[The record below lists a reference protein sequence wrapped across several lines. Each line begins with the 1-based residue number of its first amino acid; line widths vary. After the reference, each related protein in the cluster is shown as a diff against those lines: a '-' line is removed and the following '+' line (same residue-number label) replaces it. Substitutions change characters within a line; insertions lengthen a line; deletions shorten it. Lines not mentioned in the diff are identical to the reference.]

1 MPPIDLR
8 AKPIAITGASSGIG
22 LATALAC
29 ARAGMPVALAARR
42 IDRIEAAAARIRGAG
57 GRAIAVP
64 CDVTRPEDCRSL
76 VDRTIA
82 EFGSIYAAFANAGYG
97 LERPVAE
104 CSDAD
109 LRLLIET
116 NFWGS
121 MNLARPFLD
130 HALPARSGHLLMCS
144 SCLSKIGI
152 PTFAAY
158 CAGKA
163 MQDHFCRAMRHE
175 LKPRSI
181 FVSSIHPIG
190 TRTEFFDEAA
200 RRSGPAPLM
209 RRPPRLLMQP
219 AQHVADA
226 VVRCLRRPRG
236 EVWTSAATRWL
247 LAAAVAAPALADLAL
262 ARVRPRP
269 DPRQ

>member
-1 MPPIDLR
+1 MPAIDLR
-8 AKPIAITGASSGIG
+8 DKPIAVTGASSGIG

-42 IDRIEAAAARIRGAG
+42 IDRIESAAARIRDAG
-57 GRAIAVP
+57 GRAIAVA

-76 VDRTIA
+76 VERAIA
-82 EFGSIYAAFANAGYG
+82 EFGSLYAAFANAGYG
-97 LERPVAE
+97 LERPFHE
-104 CSDAD
+104 SSDAD
-109 LRLLIET
+109 LRALIET

-121 MNLARPFLD
+121 INLARPALD
-130 HALPARSGHLLMCS
+130 HMLPNRRGHLLMCS
-144 SCLSKIGI
+144 SCLSKIGV
-152 PTFAAY
+152 PAFAAY
-158 CAGKA
+158 CASKA

-175 LKPRSI
+175 LRACGI
-181 FVSSIHPIG
+181 HVSSVHPIG

-219 AQHVADA
+219 AERVADA

-236 EVWTSAATRWL
+236 EVWTSAPTRWL
-247 LAAAVAAPALADLAL
+247 LAAAVAAPALADFAL
-262 ARVRPRP
+262 ARARPRP
-269 DPRQ
+269 DQSA